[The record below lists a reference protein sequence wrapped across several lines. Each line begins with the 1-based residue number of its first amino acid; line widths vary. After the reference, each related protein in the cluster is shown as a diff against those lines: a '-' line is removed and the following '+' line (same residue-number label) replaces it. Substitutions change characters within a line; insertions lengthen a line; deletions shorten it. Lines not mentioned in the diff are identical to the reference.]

1 MAFADL
7 TARLNLDISKF
18 SAALNSANDKVTTFS
33 SSLTE
38 MVHGNDKRTKGLV
51 ENYKQVDKS
60 LHNVALSLRDVSRIA
75 SGIVVAQAFYRTAD
89 AIKNAVAA
97 LWEFN
102 TALDYANVTYSA
114 LFGSSDLASS
124 FLQEL
129 QQFSVDTIFQFS
141 DLENMS
147 RKLLAYGIEYKNLM
161 YIIQGLSNIGT
172 LSGDSAALERLA
184 VAIGQIN
191 AKGTLKA
198 EEVRQLAN
206 AYVPIYDILRDKM
219 GLTDEDFKS
228 IGDLGIKSADAI
240 NAIVEYSNER
250 FGDMAN
256 AAMMTIT
263 GLNNRIVDSFKVM
276 GADMLKPVTTAYK
289 SLAFYIAK
297 QLETIYDIYKKSG
310 AGGVFEYLVPSVRA
324 QQIIREFI
332 ATTINGF
339 YTIAAVAR
347 MVLPLLSNFFLGVV
361 QGATFVKNVINVM
374 ASVVAMALRLIGIHT
389 PILTLLSKALFI
401 AGVAAGVFAA
411 RAAALFA
418 LRGLAAMF
426 TGIAK
431 AVMLLTIA
439 LTRNPIVMGLAG
451 LALVL
456 GGITA
461 KANGANNAIS
471 SLIKTLSSYSAGG
484 KTYEDIL
491 QPSTGGGGGGG
502 NAGDFWNEMEDGA
515 NNASDAMD
523 DAGKAADKAAKKAN
537 KSLLSF
543 DEVFK
548 LNENVGGSGGSGG
561 GGMGD
566 LSGLGDLGNALG
578 GLGDSLIPNIP
589 SFKDFAKNFVTSL
602 YNDLWEA
609 LKTIGSGASVGALIG
624 ALTGFVIGGLATKTM
639 PGAMAGAKL
648 GAKIGAAVGGTFAA
662 FWTDAYK
669 EMEGSLAKIAIAGT
683 AGALVGALV
692 GFVIGGIT
700 TKDIK
705 SALFCATLGGRFGTI
720 LGMGIGSFWALATD
734 EMSNAIEGLMV
745 GGAAG
750 ALVGALT
757 GFVIG
762 AFSTKNISAAIGMA
776 TIGAKVGTVIG
787 AGLGAFWGNASKA
800 LKDSIKSLAIATSV
814 TALLGALTG
823 FVIGAFATRNIGGAM
838 AGAKIGTA
846 IGAAIGSTTQ
856 TAFADARDG
865 VVQGIEGMFGDL
877 KAASY
882 GALIGG
888 LVGMIIGAIVGAFAG
903 GVGAL
908 PGAMAGAK
916 LGAAIGALGGMVA
929 SALEGAGIFEA
940 IGGWFDKLGQHIKDI
955 WETIWDINTWKTA
968 WQMVVKWFE
977 KLKSDIGS
985 WFLSKVKD
993 IKDWWENLWIVQ
1005 KWVSGWSKIVD
1016 WFTKVR
1022 DDIKAWFDEKIAEI
1036 KDWWEDLWTVSRWTK
1051 AWSLI
1056 VDWFTKLRD
1065 DVKAWFDAKVADVK
1079 TWWENL
1085 WVVQRWVSGWSKVT
1099 TWFGNL
1105 KSDIKA
1111 WFDAKI
1117 ADIKA
1122 WWENLWIVKNWPTGW
1137 TKVSDWFSSLKSAVS
1152 GWFGDRI
1159 ADIKAWWGDLW
1170 IVKKWKSGWSKVSD
1184 WFSSLKGSISGWF
1197 DDRIPNIKSWWSDL
1211 WSTGKWSSG
1220 WSKVKKWFGDL
1231 KDDISSWFSSLKTS
1245 INSWWDGLFNNKSA
1259 TVEKND
1265 KKVTVKAKHARGG
1278 IFNRE
1283 HIARFAEGNKA
1294 EAVIPLENDSA
1305 MQPFV
1310 DSVSRG
1316 LIEGLAPTLMQ
1327 FGGAGVSAP
1336 GTGTPGTSGYSDL
1349 PPMYVGTL
1357 IADERGL
1364 KELYKKFE
1372 VIKVQENTRRGLATV

>member
-7 TARLNLDISKF
+7 TARLNLDIRNF
-18 SAALNSANDKVTTFS
+18 SSALNSANDKVTSFS
-33 SSLTE
+33 STLTR
-38 MVHGNDKRTKGLV
+38 MVHGQTAGTEGLV
-51 ENYKQVDKS
+51 RNYDNVNRS
-60 LHNVALSLRDVSRIA
+60 LHRVALSLRDVSRIA
-75 SGIVVAQAFYRTAD
+75 SGIIVSQAFYRTTD
-89 AIKNAVAA
+89 AIKNAVSA

-102 TALDYANVTYSA
+102 TALDYAQVTYSS
-114 LFGSSDLASS
+114 LFGSSDLASG

-161 YIIQGLSNIGT
+161 YITKGLTNIGT

-289 SLAFYIAK
+289 SLAFFIAQ
-297 QLETIYDIYKKSG
+297 QLETIYDVYKSSG
-310 AGGVFEYLVPSVRA
+310 AGGAFEYIVPSARA
-324 QQIIREFI
+324 QQVIREFI
-332 ATTINGF
+332 ATTVNGF
-339 YTIAAVAR
+339 YTIVAVAK

-389 PILTLLSKALFI
+389 PLLTLLSKALFI
-401 AGVAAGVFAA
+401 AGVAAGIFAA

-426 TGIAK
+426 TGIAR

-484 KTYEDIL
+484 KTAEDIL
-491 QPSTGGGGGGG
+491 QPSTGGDVGGG
-502 NAGDFWNEMEDGA
+502 NAGDYWNEMEDGA

-548 LNENVGGSGGSGG
+548 LNENASGADDSGSEGTGNLGGI
-561 GGMGD
+561 GD
-566 LSGLGDLGNALG
+566 LANALG

-609 LKTIGSGASVGALIG
+609 LKTIGSGASIGALIG
-624 ALTGFVIGGLATKTM
+624 ALTGFVIGGLVTKTM
-639 PGAMAGAKL
+639 PGALAGAKL
-648 GAKIGAAVGGTFAA
+648 GAKIGAVVGGTFAA

-669 EMEGSLAKIAIAGT
+669 EMEASLAKIAIAGT

-692 GFVIGGIT
+692 GFVIGGLT
-700 TKDIK
+700 TKNIK
-705 SALFCATLGGRFGTI
+705 NALFCATLGGRFGTI
-720 LGMGIGSFWALATD
+720 LGMGIGSFWALATN

-787 AGLGAFWGNASKA
+787 AGLGTFWGSASRA

-846 IGAAIGSTTQ
+846 IGAAIGATTQ

-865 VVQGIEGMFGDL
+865 VVNGIEGMFGDL

-916 LGAAIGALGGMVA
+916 LGAAIGMLGGMVA
-929 SALEGAGIFEA
+929 SALENAGIFDA
-940 IGGWFDKLGQHIKDI
+940 IGAWFSKLGQHIKNI

-968 WQMVVKWFE
+968 WQLVVKWFE
-977 KLKSDIGS
+977 KLKSDISS
-985 WFLSKVKD
+985 WFISKIKD
-993 IKDWWENLWIVQ
+993 IKSWWENLWIVQ
-1005 KWVSGWSKIVD
+1005 KWLTGWTLITEWFSALKEDIFTWFSDKIA
-1016 WFTKVR
+1016 
-1022 DDIKAWFDEKIAEI
+1022 DIKE
-1036 KDWWEDLWTVSRWTK
+1036 WWEDLWTVQRWVS
-1051 AWSLI
+1051 AWSK
-1056 VDWFTKLRD
+1056 VTTWFGNLRGD
-1065 DVKAWFDAKVADVK
+1065 IKAWFDSKIAEIKA
-1079 TWWENL
+1079 WWEDL
-1085 WVVQRWVSGWSKVT
+1085 WVVQRWVSGWT
-1099 TWFGNL
+1099 T
-1105 KSDIKA
+1105 IAA
-1111 WFDAKI
+1111 WFSALKDAVLKWFAARV
-1117 ADIKA
+1117 ADVKS
-1122 WWENLWIVKNWPTGW
+1122 WWENLWVVKNWATGW
-1137 TKVSDWFSSLKSAVS
+1137 SKIYEWFGALKDKIAEWFTNRVESVKIWWSSL
-1152 GWFGDRI
+1152 WNY
-1159 ADIKAWWGDLW
+1159 KAW
-1170 IVKKWKSGWSKVSD
+1170 VSGWSKVTEWFD
-1184 WFSSLKGSISGWF
+1184 KLKGNIAEWFSNRVSSVT
-1197 DDRIPNIKSWWSDL
+1197 SWWSSL
-1211 WSTGKWSSG
+1211 WNYKNWTSG
-1220 WSKVKKWFGDL
+1220 WTKVKKWFSDL
-1231 KDDISSWFSSLKTS
+1231 KSDISTWFTNLKTS
-1245 INSWWDGLFNNKSA
+1245 ISNWWDGLFSNKSA
-1259 TVEKND
+1259 TVTTSD
-1265 KKVTVKAKHARGG
+1265 KKVTVSTRHGHARGG

-1294 EAVIPLENDSA
+1294 EAIIPLENDSA

-1310 DSVSRG
+1310 DAVSNG
-1316 LIEGLAPTLMQ
+1316 LIESLAPAMIQ
-1327 FGGAGVSAP
+1327 AGGMAAP
-1336 GTGTPGTSGYSDL
+1336 GNYSDL

-1357 IADERGL
+1357 IADERGI

-1372 VIKVQENTRRGLATV
+1372 VIKVQENARRGLATT